1 MQVRVFLAA
10 TVFFGATMGAPLS
23 STDPEWGVA
32 AAEAKAFYTRKRVN
46 GRWITGRFARGGRE
60 EATER
65 KTRVPEKA
73 KAADKRQAAVDESD
87 PELPVLPPPRPS
99 SAPVTAAGPLAV
111 AVPSAALVPAAAA
124 VTAPGPEERM
134 RQLRQALEAKA
145 KLMAGSPGAP
155 GDAAPVAAKFVTFDL
170 EAGVR
175 TISLPDGT
183 VRVEPFDVATMRAL
197 GIVPPGRGQNADRTG
212 SIDSPKPAQN

>member
-23 STDPEWGVA
+23 STDLEWGVA

-111 AVPSAALVPAAAA
+111 AVPSAALLPAA
-124 VTAPGPEERM
+124 VTATSPEERM

-145 KLMAGSPGAP
+145 KQMAGIEPPAP
-155 GDAAPVAAKFVTFDL
+155 GEAAPVAAKFVTFDL

-175 TISLPDGT
+175 TIALPDGT
-183 VRVEPFDVATMRAL
+183 VRVEPFDVAAMRAL
-197 GIVPPGRGQNADRTG
+197 GIVPPARGQNPERTG
-212 SIDSPKPAQN
+212 SIDRPKPVQN